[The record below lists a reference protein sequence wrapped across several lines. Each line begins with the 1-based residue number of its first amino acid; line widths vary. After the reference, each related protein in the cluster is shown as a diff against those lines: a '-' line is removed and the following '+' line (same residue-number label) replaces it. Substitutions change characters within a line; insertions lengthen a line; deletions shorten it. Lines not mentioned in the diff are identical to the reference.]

1 MDSELKF
8 KFVKTLAIDLNRGD
22 IALPSFPDIVV
33 RIRAALDDP
42 DCTGE
47 QLAAIIGTEP
57 VLASRMLILANS
69 AAYNPG
75 GAKISNLPAT
85 VARIG
90 FAQVR
95 SAAIT
100 HAMDQ
105 LHAAAELKP
114 IRAHLHKNWVRGLRL
129 AALAEVLAG
138 RTKGLNA
145 NDAFIAGLMSP
156 VDELYVLTKHTDYPD
171 LLTDLEARAE
181 IVAEFG
187 PGIARSIVEHWNF
200 PEEIVNAVSPT
211 EDPEPAK
218 AKVSLADAVVA
229 ARTSLADDE
238 VQFADCPSLARLG
251 VDVSKP
257 EPLLQA
263 YNEKLTALRAAVAA

>member
-8 KFVKTLAIDLNRGD
+8 KFVKSLAIDLNRGE

-42 DCTGE
+42 DCSGE

-75 GAKISNLPAT
+75 GTKISNLPAT
-85 VARIG
+85 IARIG

-105 LHAAAELKP
+105 LHSATELKP
-114 IRAHLHKNWVRGLRL
+114 IRPHLHKNWVRGLRL
-129 AALAEVLAG
+129 AALAEVLAA
-138 RTKGLNA
+138 RAKGLNA

-156 VDELYVLTKHTDYPD
+156 VDELYVLTKHGDYPD
-171 LLTDLEARAE
+171 LLTDLTAREE

-187 PGIARSIVEHWNF
+187 AGIARSIVEHWNF
-200 PEEIVNAVSPT
+200 PDEIVNAVSPAD
-211 EDPEPAK
+211 DPQSEMAK
-218 AKVSLADAVVA
+218 ASLADAVVA
-229 ARTSLADDE
+229 AKTALAGDE
-238 VQFADCPSLARLG
+238 VCFADCPSLTRLG
-251 VDVSKP
+251 VDVTDP
-257 EPLLQA
+257 EPLLAA
-263 YNEKLTALRAAVAA
+263 YNDKLTALRAAVAA